1 MAGYLK
7 YADFDSTLLR
17 FNCIGFYV
25 ILDFGF
31 CKKKKNSQPA
41 STRLQVK
48 SHRECKQ
55 ISILKIVFL

>member
-7 YADFDSTLLR
+7 YDFDSTLLR

-25 ILDFGF
+25 ILDFA
-31 CKKKKNSQPA
+31 KKKKNSQPA

-55 ISILKIVFL
+55 ISFLKIVFL